1 MAESDFA
8 TVKSTLASIQA
19 REVITEVIAG
29 DSANVGKIEE
39 TLQDVDAKMK
49 ATIEA
54 KFGKVEFEKF

>member
-1 MAESDFA
+1 MAQSDFA

-19 REVITEVIAG
+19 REVITEEIAG
-29 DSANVGKIEE
+29 DPANVNNIEE
-39 TLQDVDAKMK
+39 TLKDVDAKVK